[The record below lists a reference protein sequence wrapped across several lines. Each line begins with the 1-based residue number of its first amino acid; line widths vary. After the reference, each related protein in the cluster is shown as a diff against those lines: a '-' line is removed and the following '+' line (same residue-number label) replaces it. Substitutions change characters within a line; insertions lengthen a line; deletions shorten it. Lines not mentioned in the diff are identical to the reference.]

1 MKKAIV
7 KPLLLA
13 IFIVLA
19 FTACDDSDDNAY
31 IVDFYPI
38 DVYIHVTDAKG
49 ANLLDP
55 TVPNNILDNGIQMIY
70 NNERYDLD
78 KEFDPLQPITRYYL
92 PYFYGLSLIKN
103 MKNILLLYIGEF
115 DGAEDCVKRSFV
127 IEWGDGTKSEIA
139 YSNKAFENG
148 IHTRVERSFYLD
160 GKEVENPITIVK

>member
-1 MKKAIV
+1 M
-7 KPLLLA
+7 
-13 IFIVLA
+13 FIAMA
-19 FTACDDSDDNAY
+19 FTTCDDSENYDYLA
-31 IVDFYPI
+31 DFIPI
-38 DVYIHVTDAKG
+38 NVYIHVTDAKG

-78 KEFDPLQPITRYYL
+78 KEFDPLRPRTRYYL

-103 MKNILLLYIGEF
+103 MKNIPLLYVGEF

-139 YSNKAFENG
+139 YSNKVFENG
-148 IHTRVERSFYLD
+148 KDTRVERSFYLD
-160 GKEVENPITIVK
+160 GKEVEEPITIVK

>member
-78 KEFDPLQPITRYYL
+78 KEFDPLQPRTRYY
-92 PYFYGLSLIKN
+92 
-103 MKNILLLYIGEF
+103 
-115 DGAEDCVKRSFV
+115 
-127 IEWGDGTKSEIA
+127 
-139 YSNKAFENG
+139 
-148 IHTRVERSFYLD
+148 
-160 GKEVENPITIVK
+160 